1 MSYRLHWTDWP
12 VSPEEYQAMKSR
24 LLVANYHNLDDAL
37 GRARQ
42 IGGYGGIAWEIVG
55 DDGHS
60 LNRHEIARTLQER
73 APELVGRPK
82 VY

>member
-12 VSPEEYQAMKSR
+12 VSPQAYQSMKSH
-24 LLVANYHNLDDAL
+24 LLTASYHELDDAL

-42 IGGYGGIAWEIVG
+42 IDRYGGVAWEIVG
-55 DDGHS
+55 EDGRS
-60 LNRHEIARTLQER
+60 LDRHQIARTLQDR
-73 APELVGRPK
+73 AAELVGRPK